1 MADDTPVK
9 AASANVES
17 RISDGG
23 AVTRPDDDRDVP
35 ERVDDELDVPV
46 TRDSLPLEAEP
57 ADVLEQARSLPAD
70 EDDYR

>member
-1 MADDTPVK
+1 MSDDTQVK
-9 AASANVES
+9 AASATVETQS
-17 RISDGG
+17 SDGG

-35 ERVDDELDVPV
+35 ERDDELDVPV